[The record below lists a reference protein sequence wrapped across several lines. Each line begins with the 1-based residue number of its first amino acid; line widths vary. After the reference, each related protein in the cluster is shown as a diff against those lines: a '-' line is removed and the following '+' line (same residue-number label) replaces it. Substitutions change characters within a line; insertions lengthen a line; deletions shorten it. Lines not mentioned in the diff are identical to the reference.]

1 MNLSVILFFIGLWM
15 YARYWRKMCG
25 KAFCQYAAA
34 CCGREEREKLMRYAI
49 IAGNRH
55 ATLLYALTYPERFDK
70 ARPLR
75 LFEFRGIRCV
85 FAGYYFPQRYEN
97 WLCDDQSEFVQKV
110 YDFKEGRD
118 PCRNCFSQAFR
129 VLSVTGDVTAMFMPC
144 STSRRYHRR
153 FSGIAAFLESGG
165 YARSGLDLICITE
178 DRESKHTSGRRS
190 GVDTAESFAETVKI
204 YEQAKRYY
212 DQLKAV
218 NNLIQDARKVRD
230 IILMVGDVSDIYVT
244 NFGKMMNDGNFSP
257 RELDAIAFGYARL
270 LEESNGVLQDLRQ
283 VINVSTLSMTD
294 KDRMDVVD
302 RCYYEMRRY
311 RNLVSYYTNKNI
323 AVSYLRA
330 RKKND
335 LDRVMRLYGD
345 ETSKYW

>member
-1 MNLSVILFFIGLWM
+1 MRAKSLLIGTVLALCGTAADAQWVVTDPGNLAQS
-15 YARYWRKMCG
+15 
-25 KAFCQYAAA
+25 
-34 CCGREEREKLMRYAI
+34 I
-49 IAGNRH
+49 INMS
-55 ATLLYALTYPERFDK
+55 D
-70 ARPLR
+70 
-75 LFEFRGIRCV
+75 
-85 FAGYYFPQRYEN
+85 N
-97 WLCDDQSEFVQKV
+97 
-110 YDFKEGRD
+110 
-118 PCRNCFSQAFR
+118 
-129 VLSVTGDVTAMFMPC
+129 
-144 STSRRYHRR
+144 
-153 FSGIAAFLESGG
+153 IA
-165 YARSGLDLICITE
+165 
-178 DRESKHTSGRRS
+178 HTSKTA
-190 GVDTAESFAETVKI
+190 VNTAESFAETVKI

-230 IILMVGDVSDIYVT
+230 IIL
-244 NFGKMMNDGNFSP
+244 MMNDGNFSP